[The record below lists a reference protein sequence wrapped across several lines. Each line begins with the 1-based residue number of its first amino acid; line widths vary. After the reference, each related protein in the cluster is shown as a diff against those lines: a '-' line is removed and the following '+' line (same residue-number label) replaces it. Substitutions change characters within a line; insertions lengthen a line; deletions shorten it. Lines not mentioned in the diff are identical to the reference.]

1 MLAKDLREGDVL
13 TLADGTTAT
22 ITKTY
27 GEQLD
32 EPVIVY
38 NFEVKDFHTY
48 YVTDTGVLVH
58 NANKYATGNVKNSNG
73 KDDREY
79 TYDNGTYEKADY
91 HSNQTTGRKN
101 PAPQDGQFALDN
113 SVPVNSSTTPRRVG
127 LDTNGDFVVFDET
140 TPGVFH
146 GHLRSWNK
154 NGALQGLDDNMKK
167 ALYFADY
174 IKTPKGTKYKLTDI
188 AKKLIGG

>member
-58 NANKYATGNVKNSNG
+58 NDDKCNLNIISENMEERVPNDEIEPPTERGRAPISKEDGYPIEIHHDEQNPDGPFREKIRTDHRLGDNYKKNHPHYGDKSKVDRSNFNRQRKKYWENEWDSG
-73 KDDREY
+73 RW
-79 TYDNGTYEKADY
+79 
-91 HSNQTTGRKN
+91 NQ
-101 PAPQDGQFALDN
+101 
-113 SVPVNSSTTPRRVG
+113 
-127 LDTNGDFVVFDET
+127 DE
-140 TPGVFH
+140 
-146 GHLRSWNK
+146 
-154 NGALQGLDDNMKK
+154 
-167 ALYFADY
+167 
-174 IKTPKGTKYKLTDI
+174 
-188 AKKLIGG
+188 